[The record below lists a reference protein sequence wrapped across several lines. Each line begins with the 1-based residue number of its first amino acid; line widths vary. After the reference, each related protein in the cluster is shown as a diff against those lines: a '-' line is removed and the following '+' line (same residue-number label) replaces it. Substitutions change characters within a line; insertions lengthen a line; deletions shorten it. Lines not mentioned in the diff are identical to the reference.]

1 MLSRVKLAQYHQLID
16 IARSAARFAYRPYSD
31 YAVGAAVLTFD
42 GRFYPGCN
50 VENAAYS
57 QTVHAEEV
65 AVCTAVADGALERAL
80 HAGLTK
86 NDFIE
91 ALAIFQ
97 VKHPTDS
104 WPCLQCRQFLT
115 DFGLGIRIV
124 GFAGPDRKRIIYKTL
139 GTLAPHAFGADQ
151 VLGNGK
157 RTASL
162 HRRTP

>member
-1 MLSRVKLAQYHQLID
+1 MLSQVKLGQYRQLID
-16 IARSAARFAYRPYSD
+16 IARSAAPFAYRPYSD
-31 YAVGAAVLTFD
+31 YPVGAAVLTFD

-50 VENAAYS
+50 VENAALS

-65 AVCTAVADGALERAL
+65 AVCTAIADGALERAL
-80 HAGLTK
+80 GRDLTK
-86 NDFIE
+86 DGFIE

-97 VKHPTDS
+97 VKNPTDP

-139 GTLAPHAFGADQ
+139 ATLAPHSFGTKK

-157 RTASL
+157 RVVAP
-162 HRRTP
+162 HGMAR